1 MVVTLEEICKR
12 SYYRE
17 RHIHTP
23 LLTERLQYLQYWA
36 DRNTPLH
43 SLQSI
48 AQYLLRIVEYLHL
61 ENGGIISLAQIE
73 KSATDWANYQYNHP
87 QKKAAFS
94 KTGKRRFIWYSID
107 WLKKLNRLE
116 MLPQERVPLFNKIFE
131 RSKALHRQIE
141 SPLLD
146 KRLMY
151 LQLLA
156 DAGAK
161 DSSLRHVAQYLLV
174 IMDYLRFFELRIVSK
189 KEIVTA
195 AETWAGITPIAR
207 KKKNDFSEFSKARFI
222 RDASRWLEM
231 LGCLKKEIEP
241 PVPFKE
247 QLDKY
252 IDYMRQ
258 EQGLSEM
265 TISGRSSVLKDFLEK
280 INVKKKTLAS
290 TSPVIIDEVLVVK
303 STIDGYSRRSVQT
316 YASSVRS
323 FLRYAENQAWCPMGL
338 ADSIKAPRVY
348 VDESLP
354 SSPFWDDIKKIL
366 VSSKT
371 DRPTDIRDHAI
382 LMLLSVYGLR
392 CSEVIHLQLKDLDWE
407 NEILYLKRIKRS
419 KPQVFP
425 LTQTVGEAILR
436 YIKEVRPN
444 NCRLNQVFICRR
456 SPYRPLSTSAVYR
469 IVSIRLKPLELK
481 LKHHGPH
488 ALRHGCA
495 THLINE
501 GISLK
506 EISDH
511 LGHQAVETTRIYT
524 RVDLTN
530 LRKVAEFKLE
540 SLL

>member
-1 MVVTLEEICKR
+1 MVTLEQICKR

-17 RHIHTP
+17 RHIHAP
-23 LLTERLQYLQYWA
+23 LLQERLQYLQYWA

-61 ENGGIISLAQIE
+61 ENGKIVTVAQIE
-73 KSATDWANYQYNHP
+73 KSVTDWAKYQYNHP
-87 QKKAAFS
+87 QKRASFS
-94 KTGKRRFIWYSID
+94 KTGQERFIWFAKH
-107 WLKKLNRLE
+107 WLKKLNRIE
-116 MLPQERVPLFNKIFE
+116 PLPEERIPLFNKIFE
-131 RSKALHRQIE
+131 RSKALRRQIE

-151 LQLLA
+151 LQYMA
-156 DAGAK
+156 DGGAS
-161 DSSLRHVAQYLLV
+161 DSSLRGIAQYLLV
-174 IMDYLRFFELRIVSK
+174 IMDYLKFFELRILSK
-189 KEIVTA
+189 NEIVTA
-195 AETWAGITPIAR
+195 AEHWAGSKSIR
-207 KKKNDFSEFSKARFI
+207 RRKKNDFSELSKARFI
-222 RDASRWLEM
+222 RDASHWFEM

-247 QLDKY
+247 QLNKY

-265 TISGRSSVLKDFLEK
+265 TISGRVFMLKDFLTK
-280 INVKKKTLAS
+280 INAKKKTLAS
-290 TSPVIIDEVLVVK
+290 SSPVIIDEVLTEK
-303 STIDGYSRRSVQT
+303 YTADGYSRRSVQT

-323 FLRYAENQAWCPMGL
+323 FLRYVENQGWCPMGL
-338 ADSIKAPRVY
+338 AGSIKAPRVY
-348 VDESLP
+348 GDESLP
-354 SSPFWDDIKKIL
+354 CSPFWDDIKKIL

-382 LMLLSVYGLR
+382 SMLLSVYGMR
-392 CSEVIHLQLKDLDWE
+392 CSEVIHLQLEDIDWE
-407 NEILYLKRIKRS
+407 NEVLYLKRIKRS
-419 KPQVFP
+419 KLQVFP
-425 LTQTVGEAILR
+425 LNQTVGEAVLR

-444 NCRLNQVFICRR
+444 NCRLRQVFICMR
-456 SPYRPLSTSAVYR
+456 SPYRPLSTGAVYR
-469 IVSIRLKPLELK
+469 IVSIRLRPLKLK

-511 LGHQAVETTRIYT
+511 LGHQGLETIG
-524 RVDLTN
+524 
-530 LRKVAEFKLE
+530 
-540 SLL
+540 LL